1 MKIYTKQQ
9 LMEFIDD
16 WWTESD
22 QSIMDYEGSEYS
34 LLTKYITEIK
44 FNKIQTIKNEIIN
57 NLSNSDAVY
66 MHRIL
71 TDLRKKYG
79 C

>member
-44 FNKIQTIKNEIIN
+44 LSKIKTIKDEIN
-57 NLSNSDAVY
+57 NLDDNDAVY
-66 MHRIL
+66 LHRIL
-71 TDLRKKYG
+71 TDIRKKYG

>member
-34 LLTKYITEIK
+34 LLTKYVNQIK
-44 FNKIQTIKNEIIN
+44 YNKIQTIKNEIIS
-57 NLSNSDAVY
+57 NLNDNDAVY
-66 MHRIL
+66 LHRIL
-71 TDLRKKYG
+71 SDIRKKYG

>member
-1 MKIYTKQQ
+1 MKIYNKQQ
-9 LMEFIDD
+9 LLEFLDD

-22 QSIMDYEGSEYS
+22 QAIMDYEGSEYS

-44 FNKIQTIKNEIIN
+44 FNKIQTIKNEIIS
-57 NLSNSDAVY
+57 NLSNNDAVY
-66 MHRIL
+66 LHRIL

>member
-1 MKIYTKQQ
+1 MKIYNKQQ
-9 LMEFIDD
+9 LIEFIDD

-44 FNKIQTIKNEIIN
+44 YNKIKTIKDEIIS
-57 NLSNSDAVY
+57 NLNDNDAVY
-66 MHRIL
+66 LHRIL
-71 TDLRKKYG
+71 SDIRKKYG

>member
-1 MKIYTKQQ
+1 MKIYNKQQ
-9 LMEFIDD
+9 LIEFLDD

-34 LLTKYITEIK
+34 LLTKYVNQIK
-44 FNKIQTIKNEIIN
+44 YNKIQTIKNEIIS
-57 NLSNSDAVY
+57 NLHDNDAVY
-66 MHRIL
+66 LHRIL

>member
-9 LMEFIDD
+9 LMEFLDD

-34 LLTKYITEIK
+34 LLKKYITKIK
-44 FNKIQTIKNEIIN
+44 FNKIQTIKNEIIS
-57 NLSNSDAVY
+57 NLNDNDAVY
-66 MHRIL
+66 LHRIL

>member
-9 LMEFIDD
+9 LMDFLDD

-34 LLTKYITEIK
+34 LLKKYVTIIK
-44 FNKIQTIKNEIIN
+44 FNKIKTIKDEIIS
-57 NLSNSDAVY
+57 NLDSNDAVY
-66 MHRIL
+66 LHRIL
-71 TDLRKKYG
+71 SDLRKKYG

>member
-1 MKIYTKQQ
+1 MKTKKQ
-9 LMEFIDD
+9 LMELLDD

-22 QSIMDYEGSEYS
+22 QAIMDYEGSEYS

-44 FNKIQTIKNEIIN
+44 LSKIKTIKDEIS
-57 NLSNSDAVY
+57 NLNDNDAVY
-66 MHRIL
+66 LHRIL
-71 TDLRKKYG
+71 TDIRKKYG